1 MLQRMNSEQMAF
13 RKLGLVF
20 EQSENVRIDV
30 FTSEYCS
37 FCEDA
42 LEVARTAAGNLACL
56 GSHVEVVETSV
67 DAKPELI
74 EALNLV
80 ALPLIQVGR
89 SQIIGLPLQEDI
101 ERLIHEKLL
110 MGQ

>member
-1 MLQRMNSEQMAF
+1 MLHRMNSEKNVI
-13 RKLGLVF
+13 RDLGQGS
-20 EQSENVRIDV
+20 EQSANVRIDV

-42 LEVARTAAGNLACL
+42 LEVARSAAGRAACL
-56 GSHVEVVETSV
+56 SSMIEVIETSV
-67 DAKPELI
+67 DENPEVV

-80 ALPLIQVGR
+80 ALPLIQIGH
-89 SQIIGLPLQEDI
+89 SQIIGLPNQEDI

-110 MGQ
+110 MG

>member
-1 MLQRMNSEQMAF
+1 MLQRINSEQRAF
-13 RKLGLVF
+13 RELGLVP
-20 EQSENVRIDV
+20 EESENIRIDV

-42 LEVARTAAGNLACL
+42 LEVARTAAGNLAYM
-56 GSHVEVVETSV
+56 GSLVEVVETSV
-67 DAKPELI
+67 DSRPELI

-89 SQIIGLPLQEDI
+89 SQIIGLPNQEDI

-110 MGQ
+110 MG

>member
-1 MLQRMNSEQMAF
+1 MVQRKNSEQKVI
-13 RKLGLVF
+13 RDIGQVPT
-20 EQSENVRIDV
+20 ESDNIRIDV

-37 FCEDA
+37 FCENA
-42 LEVARTAAGNLACL
+42 LDIARTAAGRLACI
-56 GSHVEVVETSV
+56 GSSVEVVETSV
-67 DAKPELI
+67 DEQPELI

-89 SQIIGLPLQEDI
+89 SQIVGLPNQEDI

-110 MGQ
+110 MG